1 MFYILQEDNH
11 SCGIACLKT
20 MLATLNHDSNY
31 LYLPNPKESGERY
44 SFYDLMEFAYTYG
57 FTLSA
62 YTVQDKNCFSLDDGL
77 PMMVSTNRDDIQH
90 LYLVYKVNDRYVY
103 YFDPAFGK
111 KKVKK
116 ADFLAKWDGKVL
128 KLDNFVKKAC
138 PVKRQPLLT
147 KMEELVMDVLEI
159 AACVCLTLGLWFVSD
174 KYPFYLPIMMF
185 ASFAILEIMLRVYC
199 IMVFKRIDERTYTDS
214 LKVKKGKMKE
224 FYLTVENNKRYEVT
238 MNLNAIYAVMS
249 IVVVSLMIMI
259 NGGYSLYY
267 LLFGVLFAGFEVV
280 FLNPYLNKK
289 NQEICEMENN
299 VSDDD
304 LGLIKLIHEKAYR
317 YAKITLLYRYVTL
330 GFTLLGIVLIMAL
343 SEVISIPY
351 IIFYLCINIFFYKS
365 MVMGLSMDQNI
376 KKHRQNIVH
385 QINLI
390 DKA

>member
-11 SCGIACLKT
+11 SCGIACLKSL
-20 MLATLNHDSNY
+20 LATVNHDSNY

-44 SFYDLMEFAYTYG
+44 SYYDLMEFAYTYG

-62 YTVQDKNCFSLDDGL
+62 YTVQDKNCFSLDEWL
-77 PMMVSTNRDDIQH
+77 PMMVSIFKGDIEH
-90 LYLVYKVNDRYVY
+90 LLLVYKVNERYVY
-103 YFDPAFGK
+103 YIDPSFGK

-116 ADFLAKWDGKVL
+116 EEFLAKWNGKVL
-128 KLDNFVKKAC
+128 KLDAFVKKPC
-138 PVKRQPLLT
+138 PVKRKPLLT
-147 KMEELVMDVLEI
+147 SMEELIMDILDI
-159 AACVCLTLGLWFVSD
+159 SACVVLTLGLCFINE
-174 KYPFYLPIMMF
+174 KYPFYLSIMMF
-185 ASFAILEIMLRVYC
+185 ASFAILEIFLRVYC
-199 IMVFKRIDERTYTDS
+199 IKVFKNIDERTYNDS

-224 FYLTVENNKRYEVT
+224 FYLTLEENKRFEVT
-238 MNLNAIYAVMS
+238 LNLNSIYAVMG
-249 IVVVSLMIMI
+249 IVVVSLMIYI

-267 LLFGVLFAGFEVV
+267 LLFGLLFAFFEVL
-280 FLNPYLNKK
+280 FLNPYLEKK
-289 NQEICEMENN
+289 NAEIVEMENN

-351 IIFYLCINIFFYKS
+351 IIFYLCINIFFYRN
-365 MVMGLSMDQNI
+365 VVTGLSMDQNI
-376 KKHRQNIVH
+376 KKHRQNIAH

-390 DKA
+390 DKP